1 MRGGQL
7 HTPSRPRRPINPHRS
22 PPSSSQLS
30 HLSSSLPAAII
41 PGAVAV
47 AANSIAV
54 LPPSAASGLLCCT
67 ISRACASFPPTGRTP
82 SLPLDL
88 PLPPASPLLL
98 LLLRFVPLSVLGIP
112 INIPS
117 RRTTYK
123 DLARPDHR
131 PIPITRNTSF
141 FLCCGQLPTRVA
153 SGSIHSRRR
162 LFRPAPPPHPPLS
175 RAELPLIPP
184 PPPPQTTTT
193 MLSQRAARAA
203 ATGAAAR
210 RTFSTT
216 LAQRKH
222 TPSLGDI
229 EPEQHERFNARQ
241 REFREKL
248 AEAQKQREAS
258 AFSSSPNGSSYIRSA
273 AGQGLGSLSTAP
285 VAGNQAAAA
294 DKEGAGRKAGPLA
307 NLIYGTKEGREMDAQ
322 IEASFSQVLARGKYV
337 HSIVFHKV
345 KPECVEEYVDLVG
358 TWYPRMANKAENK
371 VHLVGSWRTEVGDCD
386 TFGMSPQPSPHI
398 PSTDTPSP
406 VHIWEYQRYQG
417 YHASLHAIAHHPEY
431 PEFDKKLRSLI
442 NEKNSSLMQEFSFW
456 PTTSPRN
463 FGGLFELRSYT
474 LHPGNLLEWETH
486 WRRGLAARREVMEGV
501 GAWFVQI
508 GDLNTVHH
516 LWQFADLEERKI
528 RREKSWGIEGWA
540 DTVHKTVPLIQEMKS
555 RILIAMP
562 WSPVA

>member
-1 MRGGQL
+1 
-7 HTPSRPRRPINPHRS
+7 
-22 PPSSSQLS
+22 
-30 HLSSSLPAAII
+30 
-41 PGAVAV
+41 
-47 AANSIAV
+47 
-54 LPPSAASGLLCCT
+54 
-67 ISRACASFPPTGRTP
+67 
-82 SLPLDL
+82 
-88 PLPPASPLLL
+88 
-98 LLLRFVPLSVLGIP
+98 
-112 INIPS
+112 
-117 RRTTYK
+117 
-123 DLARPDHR
+123 
-131 PIPITRNTSF
+131 
-141 FLCCGQLPTRVA
+141 
-153 SGSIHSRRR
+153 
-162 LFRPAPPPHPPLS
+162 
-175 RAELPLIPP
+175 
-184 PPPPQTTTT
+184 

-229 EPEQHERFNARQ
+229 EPEQHERFNGRQ

-258 AFSSSPNGSSYIRSA
+258 ALSSSPPSGSSYVRSS

-294 DKEGAGRKAGPLA
+294 DKEAAGRKAGPLA

-337 HSIVFHKV
+337 HSIVFHEV

-358 TWYPRMANKAENK
+358 TWYPRMANKADNK

-386 TFGMSPQPSPHI
+386 TF
-398 PSTDTPSP
+398 

-442 NEKNSSLMQEFSFW
+442 RGKNSSLMQEFSFW
-456 PTTSPRN
+456 PTTPPRQL
-463 FGGLFELRSYT
+463 GGLFELRSYT

-486 WRRGLAARREVMEGV
+486 WRRGLKARREVMEGV

-555 RILIAMP
+555 RILIPMP